1 MSLVGGA
8 RICILTRSSKDSYVP
23 TIYTDMSSLCEKHV
37 SLFYWCVGFMHR
49 PMFFEIC
56 PFCASLKHIF
66 ILATLTPFLT
76 EMLIQVIQRA
86 IKWLPAYYSEGKIY
100 SPGDLKQIFLQILPL
115 VEWQSLIPWYLPQWG
130 DNLWALKSKY
140 YFHYFFFF

>member
-86 IKWLPAYYSEGKIY
+86 IKWLPAYYSEGKI
-100 SPGDLKQIFLQILPL
+100 IFSRGFKANISTDFIFSRMTELDSMILTP
-115 VEWQSLIPWYLPQWG
+115 VRG
-130 DNLWALKSKY
+130 
-140 YFHYFFFF
+140 